1 MRFIALL
8 AVALVAGCTPVIPPG
23 PTFEQSSDAGL
34 TKLTNQPPGA
44 IGVREQDLN
53 WVATGTASLQA
64 TRVTKE
70 GISRIGNGPAAR
82 QILYDPKSGTFV
94 LSSETRFG
102 IKEATVF
109 GEDGKPRYQVKG
121 LETDSAEPTNALAGT
136 LAAWAPSFEKLS
148 GDQKELVISAIKER
162 QETIR
167 QASPLAAGV
176 LGDLIK
182 ALMVP

>member
-8 AVALVAGCTPVIPPG
+8 AVALVAGCTHTLAPG
-23 PTFEQSSDAGL
+23 PESEQTVLSARMANNPPNAVGIVEDDAGRINWQTQGSGS
-34 TKLTNQPPGA
+34 TKAVTVTPDKVTQ
-44 IGVREQDLN
+44 IG
-53 WVATGTASLQA
+53 TGPA
-64 TRVTKE
+64 TRQVVYQTD
-70 GISRIGNGPAAR
+70 AA
-82 QILYDPKSGTFV
+82 KFV
-94 LSSETRFG
+94 LASESDFG
-102 IKEATVF
+102 IDLVDYNPA
-109 GEDGKPRYQVKG
+109 DGRLVVKG
-121 LETDSAEPTNALAGT
+121 FKTSASEPTNALAGT